1 MKKFSS
7 VVCCT
12 LLSSVLLSPYAG
24 AASAAEGVETP
35 YLDEVQDP
43 IEQELG
49 INVLVDTDE
58 LSVYQI
64 NEDGKLFEYRE
75 TVTFVNGKQDI
86 TVQKYEVNGS
96 DKVLVEEYSTLVTE
110 NKLTGTITVETETGE
125 TVDISTKQSFG
136 DNPTV
141 MPMPMATYY
150 GSYIS
155 DVRYRFTSSTQGQ
168 AIMAGQSPYYKY
180 ASRKDGDFI
189 RFQGHADNLRTIEKN
204 LATFGVAGFADDI
217 VKALRAGKV
226 LSYTLIKNIVKG
238 AVKVGPFGAAL
249 NLWYY
254 GAEWLKARDDYRKI

>member
-24 AASAAEGVETP
+24 VVSAAEGVESP
-35 YLDEVQDP
+35 YFDRVQDP

-49 INVLVDTDE
+49 IDVLVDTDE

-64 NEDGKLFEYRE
+64 NEDGKLYEYRE
-75 TVTFVNGKQDI
+75 TVTTVNGKEEI
-86 TVQKYEVNGS
+86 TVQKYEVRGS
-96 DKVLVEEYSTLVTE
+96 ENVLVEEYSTLVTE
-110 NKLTGTITVETETGE
+110 NKLTQTITVETETGE
-125 TVDISTKQSFG
+125 TVNISAKPSFQ
-136 DNPTV
+136 DNSDV

-150 GSYIS
+150 GSYIA

-168 AIMAGQSPYYKY
+168 AIMAGQSPYYKN

-204 LATFGVAGFADDI
+204 LVTFGVAGFADDI
-217 VKALRAGKV
+217 VKALRAGKL
-226 LSYTLIKNIVKG
+226 LSYSLIKKIVKG

-249 NLWYY
+249 NLYYY